1 MAQAVRAGGLEHAGF
16 QPSFFKR
23 ALQNRFMEV
32 MPALFSSNS
41 IGEMTGCRKNPLA
54 APRYVSVFSRFF
66 SEGIVFP
73 AAAWATSYRLR
84 IKYLA
89 HFGQRCRMNSSIAS
103 ADAVPW
109 FRSCHMS
116 SR

>member
-41 IGEMTGCRKNPLA
+41 IGEMTGCRKNPLP
-54 APRYVSVFSRFF
+54 APLFAGVWIFSVESIGQGNPTQSILKILVVLGFH
-66 SEGIVFP
+66 
-73 AAAWATSYRLR
+73 TSKMLNQR
-84 IKYLA
+84 IA
-89 HFGQRCRMNSSIAS
+89 NRA
-103 ADAVPW
+103 
-109 FRSCHMS
+109 
-116 SR
+116 